1 MKKWSTYSP
10 SIDCIWIQ
18 DSGVLAAS
26 LSHCFSKFGVLNIR
40 FSREAVTLSLN
51 CKTVG
56 FALFQTESYVNWSI
70 MAWMKQLPSFGVIGW
85 LGDSKKLISVVFATC
100 YELLW
105 NDNSGTRHRISAY
118 IYYVTGHRIPARALT
133 ARRNVHSV
141 GLRSLT
147 ECTFRRPMRAWELI
161 QYHTKSSD
169 VKGDF
174 VYTKKGKFRFFERI
188 LLLRGVF
195 ELTNI

>member
-85 LGDSKKLISVVFATC
+85 LGDSKKLISC
-100 YELLW
+100 NRW
-105 NDNSGTRHRISAY
+105 
-118 IYYVTGHRIPARALT
+118 VTWIVALSKF
-133 ARRNVHSV
+133 N
-141 GLRSLT
+141 L
-147 ECTFRRPMRAWELI
+147 EDLI
-161 QYHTKSSD
+161 RLEIFL
-169 VKGDF
+169 F
-174 VYTKKGKFRFFERI
+174 VAFFPSI
-188 LLLRGVF
+188 LLPLVRKVVPFLR
-195 ELTNI
+195 NWH